1 MTRQQRRSRS
11 RAMRQARKIN
21 KCARHMEEALRAHT
35 SDGLIL
41 GIDPAYDVEPK
52 THARL
57 TFRVK
62 I

>member
-1 MTRQQRRSRS
+1 
-11 RAMRQARKIN
+11 MRQARKIN